1 MDELIEPFGQAKGA
15 STRKKKAVGAEASV
29 GDLRPTRAR
38 IHDAGRP

>member
-1 MDELIEPFGQAKGA
+1 MDELIEPVAEAGGA
-15 STRKKKAVGAEASV
+15 TARRKKAVGAETSI